1 MIFVINT
8 QTNAKSVNAWIPE
21 SLFAASAQL
30 FEIQY
35 LNHLKYLN
43 WNIEKHIFFKRQS
56 MKGG

>member
-1 MIFVINT
+1 MIFVINK
-8 QTNAKSVNAWIPE
+8 QTNAKSVNPRKH
-21 SLFAASAQL
+21 FAASAQL